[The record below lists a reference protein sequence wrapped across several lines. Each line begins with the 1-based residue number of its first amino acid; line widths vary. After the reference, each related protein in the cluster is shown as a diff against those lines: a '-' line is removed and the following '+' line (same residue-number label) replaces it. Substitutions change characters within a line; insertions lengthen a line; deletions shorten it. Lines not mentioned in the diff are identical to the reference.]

1 MQTVTH
7 APGLSCYPSARIGQL
22 ATLPLQGRVK
32 TLRRYDRFM
41 TKLSNAFAKL
51 LNALAVTA
59 ALTLLA
65 MVVMVTAD
73 ILLRN
78 LTRTGFAWSNE
89 VSEYALYVI
98 TLLTAPW
105 LLRRGQ
111 HVRVD
116 LVLTLV
122 PARAAWIMEAM
133 GDVIG
138 FAVCLVMMRYGL
150 KMSIDSA
157 VLGAITIKNLVF
169 PEWWL
174 LWPLPVC
181 FALLAAEFAFRFDR
195 LIHSEPGRRVEATS
209 VA

>member
-1 MQTVTH
+1 
-7 APGLSCYPSARIGQL
+7 
-22 ATLPLQGRVK
+22 
-32 TLRRYDRFM
+32 M
-41 TKLSNAFAKL
+41 TKLSNLFGKL
-51 LNALAVTA
+51 LNLLAIAA

-89 VSEYALYVI
+89 ISEYALYVI

-122 PARAAWIMEAM
+122 PVRVAWLMEAA
-133 GDVIG
+133 GDVLG
-138 FAVCLVMMRYGL
+138 FAVCIVMMRYGF
-150 KMSIDSA
+150 KMTIDSA
-157 VLGAITIKNLVF
+157 VLGSITIKNLVF

-181 FALLAAEFAFRFDR
+181 FALLGAEFVFRFDR

>member
-1 MQTVTH
+1 
-7 APGLSCYPSARIGQL
+7 
-22 ATLPLQGRVK
+22 
-32 TLRRYDRFM
+32 M
-41 TKLSNAFAKL
+41 TKLSNAFGKL
-51 LNALAVTA
+51 LNALAVAA

-122 PARAAWIMEAM
+122 PVRVAWLMEAA

-138 FAVCLVMMRYGL
+138 FAVCLVMMRYGF

-157 VLGAITIKNLVF
+157 VLGSITIKNLVF

-195 LIHSEPGRRVEATS
+195 LVHSEPGRRVEATS